1 MLKRQIMKRTTF
13 YTYMTMA
20 TLLLSA
26 AACKKDYQDPSGP
39 SQDQAFSSPQAIT
52 NTAVGLQANF
62 VKDRTGLIYTTTTAG
77 SLLSGETFVTN
88 PGNADEGQLGT
99 GGNTVLNNN
108 VIVTGMWGYT
118 NKILFDAENI
128 LRATNTVV
136 TDKGYASGLIAYTS
150 IFKALALGV
159 QANFWEQVPDTIGK
173 PDAVSDDVHFIPGK
187 QGYVRAVRTIDN
199 ALNTIAANPIST
211 SITPFLPKGVNIVNT
226 LYALKARY
234 ALYAGDYTAALDAAG
249 KVDLTAAGVSTFNF
263 NPQVANP
270 IFTLV
275 SSTSNIYQVVDSTM
289 GLPVALEPTPTD
301 ARIPFY
307 MTRQAT
313 GLKFVINGFFK
324 SNIQPIPIFLPGE
337 IMLIKAECY
346 ARTNRLAQGLVELN
360 KVVTKKPADDP
371 FGVGANLLPVAVA
384 TIPDLL
390 TQIYKHRRIEMFM
403 SGQEIEDQRR
413 FARPTTE
420 RKRNY
425 FPYPF
430 VERNDNPNT
439 PADPTF

>member
-13 YTYMTMA
+13 YTYLTMA
-20 TLLLSA
+20 TFLLSA

-39 SQDQAFSSPQAIT
+39 SQEQAFSSPQAIT
-52 NTAVGLQANF
+52 NAAVGLQANF
-62 VKDRTGLIYTTTTAG
+62 VKDRTGLIYTTITAG

-108 VIVTGMWGYT
+108 VIVTGMWGYS
-118 NKILFDAENI
+118 NKILFDAENVF
-128 LRATNTVV
+128 RATNTIV

-159 QANFWEQVPDTIGK
+159 QANFWEQVPDTIAK
-173 PDAVSDDVHFIPGK
+173 PDDISNDVHFIPAK
-187 QGYVRAVRTIDN
+187 QGYVRAVRTLDN
-199 ALNTIAANPIST
+199 ALNTIAATPISA
-211 SITPFLPKGVNIVNT
+211 SITPFLPKGINVVNT

-234 ALYAGDYTAALDAAG
+234 ALYAGDYAAALDAAN
-249 KVDLTAAGVSTFNF
+249 KVDLSKAGISTFNF

-270 IFTLV
+270 MFTLV
-275 SSTSNIYQVVDSTM
+275 ASTSNIYQVVDSTM
-289 GLPVALEPTPTD
+289 GLPVALQPSLTD
-301 ARIPFY
+301 ERIPFY
-307 MTRQAT
+307 ITRPPS
-313 GLKFVINGFFK
+313 GLRFAVSGFFK
-324 SNIQPIPIFLPGE
+324 SNIESIPVFLPGE

-346 ARTNRLAQGLVELN
+346 ARTNRLAEGLVELN
-360 KVVTKKPADDP
+360 KVVTKKPAEDP
-371 FGVGANLLPVAVA
+371 FGIGANQPPVVVA

-403 SGQEIEDQRR
+403 SGQELEDQRR

>member
-1 MLKRQIMKRTTF
+1 
-13 YTYMTMA
+13 MTMA
-20 TLLLSA
+20 TFLLSA

-52 NTAVGLQANF
+52 DAAVGLQANY
-62 VKDRTGLIYTTTTAG
+62 VKDRTGLIYTTITSG

-108 VIVTGMWGYT
+108 VVVTGMWAYT
-118 NKILFDAENI
+118 NKIVFDAERV
-128 LRATNTVV
+128 LKATNTVIS
-136 TDKGYASGLIAYTS
+136 DKGYASGVIAYTS

-159 QANFWEQVPDTIGK
+159 QANYWEQVPDTISS
-173 PDAVSDDVHFIPGK
+173 PDATTRVGFIPGK
-187 QGYVRAVRTIDN
+187 QGYARAVRTIDN
-199 ALNTIAANPIST
+199 ALNTIAANPIS
-211 SITPFLPKGVNIVNT
+211 SAITPFLPKGINVVNT

-234 ALYAGDYTAALDAAG
+234 ALSAGDYAAALDAAN
-249 KVDLTAAGVSTFNF
+249 KVDLTSAGISTFNF

-289 GLPVALEPTPTD
+289 GLPVALAPTPTD

-313 GLKFVINGFFK
+313 GLKFVMSGFFK
-324 SNIQPIPIFLPGE
+324 SNIQSIPVFLPGE
-337 IMLIKAECY
+337 ITLIKAECY
-346 ARTNRLAQGLVELN
+346 ARNNDLVNGLAELN
-360 KVVTKKPADDP
+360 KVVTKKPSDDP
-371 FGVGANLLPVAVA
+371 FGIGANLPPVVVA

-413 FARPTTE
+413 FGRPTTE

>member
-1 MLKRQIMKRTTF
+1 
-13 YTYMTMA
+13 MTMA
-20 TLLLSA
+20 TFLLSA

-39 SQDQAFSSPQAIT
+39 SLDQAYSSPQAIT
-52 NTAVGLQANF
+52 DAAVGLQANYA
-62 VKDRTGLIYTTTTAG
+62 KDRTGLIYTTITSG

-108 VIVTGMWGYT
+108 VVVTGMWLYT
-118 NKILFDAENI
+118 NKILFDAEKV
-128 LRATNTVV
+128 LKATNTVIS
-136 TDKGYASGLIAYTS
+136 DKGYASGVIAYTS
-150 IFKALALGV
+150 IFKALALGI
-159 QANFWEQVPDTIGK
+159 QANYWEQVPDTIGN
-173 PDAVSDDVHFIPGK
+173 PDATTRVGFIPGK
-187 QGYVRAVRTIDN
+187 QGYARAVRTIDN
-199 ALNTIAANPIST
+199 ALNTIAANPIS
-211 SITPFLPKGVNIVNT
+211 SAITPFLPKGINVVNT

-234 ALYAGDYTAALDAAG
+234 ALSAGDYAAALDAAN
-249 KVDLTAAGVSTFNF
+249 KVDLTSAGISTFNF

-289 GLPVALEPTPTD
+289 GLPVALAPTPTD

-313 GLKFVINGFFK
+313 GLKFVMSGFFK
-324 SNIQPIPIFLPGE
+324 SNIQSIPVFLPGE
-337 IMLIKAECY
+337 ITLIKAECY
-346 ARTNRLAQGLVELN
+346 ARNNDLVNGLAELN
-360 KVVTKKPADDP
+360 KVVTKKPSDDP
-371 FGVGANLLPVAVA
+371 FGIGANLPPVVVA

-413 FARPTTE
+413 FGRPTTE

>member
-1 MLKRQIMKRTTF
+1 MKRTTF

-20 TLLLSA
+20 TFLLSA

-39 SQDQAFSSPQAIT
+39 SQDQAYSSPQAIT
-52 NTAVGLQANF
+52 DAAVGLQANY
-62 VKDRTGLIYTTTTAG
+62 VKDRTGLIYTTITSG

-108 VIVTGMWGYT
+108 VVVTGMWSYT
-118 NKILFDAENI
+118 NKILFDAEKV
-128 LRATNTVV
+128 LRATNTVI
-136 TDKGYASGLIAYTS
+136 TDKGYASGVIAYTS

-159 QANFWEQVPDTIGK
+159 QANYWEQVPDTIGS
-173 PDAVSDDVHFIPGK
+173 PDATTRVGFIPGK
-187 QGYVRAVRTIDN
+187 QGYARAVRTIDN
-199 ALNTIAANPIST
+199 ALNAIAANPISP
-211 SITPFLPKGVNIVNT
+211 SIAPFLPKGINVVNT

-234 ALYAGDYTAALDAAG
+234 ALYAGDYAAALDAAN
-249 KVDLTAAGVSTFNF
+249 KVDLTSAGISTFNF

-289 GLPVALEPTPTD
+289 GLPVALAPTPTD

-313 GLKFVINGFFK
+313 GLKFVMSGFFK
-324 SNIQPIPIFLPGE
+324 SNIQSIPVFLPGE
-337 IMLIKAECY
+337 VTLIKAECY
-346 ARTNRLAQGLVELN
+346 ARNNDLVSGLTELN
-360 KVVTKKPADDP
+360 KVVTKKPSDDP
-371 FGVGANLLPVAVA
+371 FGIGANLPPVAAA

-390 TQIYKHRRIEMFM
+390 AQIYKHRHIEMFM

-413 FARPTTE
+413 FGRPTTE
-420 RKRNY
+420 RKRNF

>member
-1 MLKRQIMKRTTF
+1 MKRTTF

-20 TLLLSA
+20 TFLLSA

-39 SQDQAFSSPQAIT
+39 SLDQAYSSPQAIT
-52 NTAVGLQANF
+52 DAAVGLQANYA
-62 VKDRTGLIYTTTTAG
+62 KDRTGLIYTTITSG

-108 VIVTGMWGYT
+108 VVVTGMWLYT
-118 NKILFDAENI
+118 NKILFDAEKV
-128 LRATNTVV
+128 LKATNTVIS
-136 TDKGYASGLIAYTS
+136 DKGYASGVIAYTS
-150 IFKALALGV
+150 IFKALALGI
-159 QANFWEQVPDTIGK
+159 QANYWEQVPDTIGN
-173 PDAVSDDVHFIPGK
+173 PDATIRVGFIPGK
-187 QGYVRAVRTIDN
+187 QGYARAVRTIDN
-199 ALNTIAANPIST
+199 ALNTIAANPIS
-211 SITPFLPKGVNIVNT
+211 SAITPFLPKGINVVNT

-234 ALYAGDYTAALDAAG
+234 ALSAGDYTAALDAAN
-249 KVDLTAAGVSTFNF
+249 KVDLTSAGISTFNF

-289 GLPVALEPTPTD
+289 GLPVVLAPTPTD

-313 GLKFVINGFFK
+313 GLKFVMSGFFK
-324 SNIQPIPIFLPGE
+324 SNIQSIPVFLPGE
-337 IMLIKAECY
+337 ITLIKAECY
-346 ARTNRLAQGLVELN
+346 ARNNDLVNGLAELN
-360 KVVTKKPADDP
+360 KVVTKKPSDDP
-371 FGVGANLLPVAVA
+371 FGIGANLPPVAVA

-413 FARPTTE
+413 FGRPTTE

>member
-1 MLKRQIMKRTTF
+1 
-13 YTYMTMA
+13 MTMA
-20 TLLLSA
+20 TFLLSA

-39 SQDQAFSSPQAIT
+39 SQDQAFSSVQAIT
-52 NTAVGLQANF
+52 DAAVGLQANY
-62 VKDRTGLIYTTTTAG
+62 VKDRVGLIYTTVTSG
-77 SLLSGETFVTN
+77 SLMSGETFVTN
-88 PGNADEGQLGT
+88 PGNADEAQLGT

-108 VIVTGMWGYT
+108 VVVTGMWAYT
-118 NKILFDAENI
+118 SKILFDAENI

-136 TDKGYASGLIAYTS
+136 ADKGYASGLIAYTS
-150 IFKALALGV
+150 IFKALSLGV
-159 QANFWEQVPDTIGK
+159 QANYWEQVPDTIGS
-173 PDAVSDDVHFIPGK
+173 PAAPNNHVHFIPGK
-187 QGYVRAVRTIDN
+187 QGYVRAVSTIDN
-199 ALNTIAANPIST
+199 ALNAIAANPISAA
-211 SITPFLPKGVNIVNT
+211 ITPFLPKGINVVNT

-234 ALYAGDYTAALDAAG
+234 ALCAGDYAAALDAAN
-249 KVDLTAAGVSTFNF
+249 KVDLTAAGISTFNF

-275 SSTSNIYQVVDSTM
+275 ASTSNIYQVVDSTM
-289 GLPVALEPTPTD
+289 GLPVALAPTPTD

-307 MTRQAT
+307 MTRQT
-313 GLKFVINGFFK
+313 SGLKFVMSGFFK
-324 SNIQPIPIFLPGE
+324 TNIQSIPVFLPGE
-337 IMLIKAECY
+337 VTLIKAECY
-346 ARTNRLAQGLVELN
+346 ARTNNLVSGLTELN
-360 KVVTKKPADDP
+360 KVVTKKPSDDP
-371 FGVGANLLPVAVA
+371 FGIGANLPPVAVA

-403 SGQEIEDQRR
+403 SGQEIEDERR
-413 FARPTTE
+413 FGRPTTE

>member
-1 MLKRQIMKRTTF
+1 MKRTTF

-20 TLLLSA
+20 TFLLSA

-39 SQDQAFSSPQAIT
+39 SQDQAYSSPQAIT
-52 NTAVGLQANF
+52 DAAVGLQANYA
-62 VKDRTGLIYTTTTAG
+62 KDRTGLIYTTITSG

-108 VIVTGMWGYT
+108 VVVTGMWLYT
-118 NKILFDAENI
+118 NKILFDAEKV
-128 LRATNTVV
+128 LRATNTVI
-136 TDKGYASGLIAYTS
+136 TDKGYASGVIAYTS
-150 IFKALALGV
+150 IFKALALGI
-159 QANFWEQVPDTIGK
+159 QANYWEQVPDTIGS
-173 PDAVSDDVHFIPGK
+173 PDATTRVGFIPGK
-187 QGYVRAVRTIDN
+187 QGYARAVRTIDN
-199 ALNTIAANPIST
+199 ALNAIAANPISPA
-211 SITPFLPKGVNIVNT
+211 ITPFLPKGINVVNT

-234 ALYAGDYTAALDAAG
+234 ALCAGDYAAALDAAN
-249 KVDLTAAGVSTFNF
+249 KVDLTTAGISTFNF
-263 NPQVANP
+263 NPQIANP

-289 GLPVALEPTPTD
+289 GLPVALAPTPTD

-307 MTRQAT
+307 MTRQTT
-313 GLKFVINGFFK
+313 GLKFVMSGFFK
-324 SNIQPIPIFLPGE
+324 SNIQSIPVFLPGE

-346 ARTNRLAQGLVELN
+346 ARNNDLVNGLAELN
-360 KVVTKKPADDP
+360 KVVTKKPSDDP
-371 FGVGANLLPVAVA
+371 FGIGANLPPVAVA
-384 TIPDLL
+384 TLPDLL

-403 SGQEIEDQRR
+403 SGQEIEDERR
-413 FARPTTE
+413 FGRPATE
-420 RKRNY
+420 RKRSY